1 MDEMMMLIEAEPSPT
16 FVETPQIAQIAE
28 RAQSYLQCGF
38 PIHFSGPSGVG
49 KTTLA
54 LHVAARWGRPIAL
67 LFGDE
72 QQSSSD
78 LVGGMSGYR
87 RHYLMDNFIR
97 SVLKTEDEVTQRW
110 TDSRVTRACQQGL
123 TLVYDEFTRSRPEA
137 NNMLLSVLEEG
148 VLAMPAIRGG
158 AGYVEVH
165 PSFRAIFTSNP
176 KEYAG
181 VHATQDALYD
191 RLVTLTMDYYDQD
204 TEVAIVQAKTGLG
217 AEEAGC
223 VVRLVREM
231 RDKAGSAPSLRAG
244 IVIGR
249 MLRLHDTRADAGNG
263 LFRQICI
270 DVLASSNG
278 RAESKAILEKALKR
292 CRWKK
297 GSGIETAAVQTAAVQ
312 TAAQEGNGNGT

>member
-1 MDEMMMLIEAEPSPT
+1 
-16 FVETPQIAQIAE
+16 
-28 RAQSYLQCGF
+28 
-38 PIHFSGPSGVG
+38 
-49 KTTLA
+49 
-54 LHVAARWGRPIAL
+54 
-67 LFGDE
+67 
-72 QQSSSD
+72 
-78 LVGGMSGYR
+78 
-87 RHYLMDNFIR
+87 
-97 SVLKTEDEVTQRW
+97 
-110 TDSRVTRACQQGL
+110 
-123 TLVYDEFTRSRPEA
+123 
-137 NNMLLSVLEEG
+137 
-148 VLAMPAIRGG
+148 
-158 AGYVEVH
+158 
-165 PSFRAIFTSNP
+165 
-176 KEYAG
+176 EYAG